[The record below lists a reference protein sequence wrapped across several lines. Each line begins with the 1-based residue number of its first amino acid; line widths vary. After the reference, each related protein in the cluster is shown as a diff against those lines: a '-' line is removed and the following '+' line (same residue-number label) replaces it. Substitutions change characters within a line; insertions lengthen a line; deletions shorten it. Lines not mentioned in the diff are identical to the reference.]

1 MVGEVQR
8 RLRLGLIGYP
18 LEHSLSPQ
26 LHSAALQAAGRQGE
40 YRLYPLAL
48 ADAALELPKLVE
60 RLRRGELDGLN
71 VTIPYKQSLAA
82 LVDELTPA
90 AARIRAVNTL
100 YCTGGKVWGDNT
112 DAPAFWQEF
121 SALEASQP
129 ARMRS
134 PAPVALVLGAGGAAR
149 AVVYALLQGGWQVR
163 VAARRPAQA
172 EELLAALGA
181 PAPLEVCTLSAADL
195 QRGAGGVQALVN
207 TTPLGM
213 HPQVQGCPW
222 PEELALPAGAV
233 VYDVIYNPSRTVLLQ
248 RACRQGLAQRG
259 GLGMLVE
266 QAALAFERWSGYR
279 PERDLLFQAVAEQ
292 DL

>member
-1 MVGEVQR
+1 MSNEGPR
-8 RLRLGLIGYP
+8 GLRLGLIGYP
-18 LEHSLSPQ
+18 LGHSLSPR
-26 LHSAALQAAGRQGE
+26 LHAAALQAAGLQGE
-40 YRLYPLAL
+40 YHLYPLAPET
-48 ADAALELPKLVE
+48 ADRELPALVQ
-60 RLRRGELDGLN
+60 RLREGDLDGLN

-90 AARIRAVNTL
+90 AARMAAVNTL

-112 DAPAFWQEF
+112 DAPAFWQDF
-121 SALEASQP
+121 STLSASQP
-129 ARMRS
+129 GPLLS
-134 PAPVALVLGAGGAAR
+134 QAPLALVLGAGGAAR

-163 VAARRPAQA
+163 VAARRLEQA
-172 EELLAALGA
+172 REMLNALDA
-181 PAPLEVCTLSAADL
+181 PAGSEVGTLSAADL
-195 QRGAGGVQALVN
+195 QRGADGVQALVN

-233 VYDVIYNPSRTVLLQ
+233 VYDIIYNPVQTVLLQ
-248 RACRQGLAQRG
+248 RAGRQGLPRRG

-279 PERDLLFQAVAEQ
+279 PERDLLFQAVAK
-292 DL
+292 